1 MRAQQLIA
9 MSGLPGSGKSTIAE
23 GLARH
28 LQVPILSID
37 PAEAA
42 MWTSGL
48 KKTETGIAAYKVV
61 QALAAEN
68 LALGSSVIIDAVN
81 PVRVARDM
89 WRQLAIE
96 QDVPQIF
103 IEVVCSDQAIHR
115 KRIEARVRGIAG
127 MSEVTWAHVQDR
139 KREYEPWSYDR
150 LILDSS
156 RMAPDALVARAIEYA
171 AKRS

>member
-28 LQVPILSID
+28 LQIPILSID

-42 MWTSGL
+42 MWVSGL

-68 LALGSSVIIDAVN
+68 LALGFSVIIDAVN
-81 PVRVARDM
+81 PVEAAHDM

-96 QDVPQIF
+96 HDVPHIF
-103 IEVVCSDQAIHR
+103 IEVMCSDQAIHR

-127 MSEVTWAHVQDR
+127 MSELTWAHVQDR
-139 KREYEPWSYDR
+139 IHEFEPWSDDR
-150 LILDSS
+150 LTLDSS
-156 RMAPDALVARAIEYA
+156 GTAPDTLVARAIEYVS
-171 AKRS
+171 KKS